1 MRLDD
6 YGIKV
11 GAPADLVGIDARSP
25 AEAISTLAQPLWG
38 IKRGRTSFTRA
49 RPQLHPPGK

>member
-1 MRLDD
+1 
-6 YGIKV
+6 V
-11 GAPADLVGIDARSP
+11 GAPADLICIDARNP

-49 RPQLHPPGK
+49 RSQLHPPGQ